1 MTLLAR
7 IEKIL
12 LEMTPIS
19 LDEIADCAFT
29 DRVDTK
35 FVFPVYKLVD
45 VLALVKD
52 DYAVLSIDGK
62 QLLPY
67 STLYFDTLDCQL
79 QRWHENGKANR
90 FKLRQRHYEQTQQAF
105 LELKYK
111 TNQGKTVKHRIDNNV
126 EDSQKADFFNSISG
140 FKLDNMQAH
149 SYNRFSRITLVCHE
163 YSVRITIDINM
174 HFSADN
180 QHWNALDGIC
190 VAELKTR
197 TYRHPLFEKFK
208 QHQIYPLGFSKFIVG
223 MHLNGMPAKLNRYKS
238 LFKQLKSMQALVTQE
253 EETVVYQA

>member
-1 MTLLAR
+1 MNQLER

-19 LDEIADCAFT
+19 LEEIAGCAFT

-35 FVFPVYKLVD
+35 FVFPAHRLAD

-52 DYAVLSIDGK
+52 EYAVLSIDGK

-67 STLYFDTLDCQL
+67 STLYFDTFDFQL

-140 FKLDNMQAH
+140 FKLGNMQAH
-149 SYNRFSRITLVCHE
+149 SYNRFSRITLAHHAH
-163 YSVRITIDINM
+163 SARITIDVDM
-174 HFSADN
+174 RFSSDAE
-180 QHWNALDGIC
+180 HWHALEGIC
-190 VAELKTR
+190 IAEFKTP
-197 TYRHPLFEKFK
+197 THRHALFETLK

-223 MHLNGMPAKLNRYKS
+223 MYLNGMPAKLNRYKP
-238 LFKQLKSMQALVTQE
+238 LFKQLKNIQASTVQQE
-253 EETVVYQA
+253 AV